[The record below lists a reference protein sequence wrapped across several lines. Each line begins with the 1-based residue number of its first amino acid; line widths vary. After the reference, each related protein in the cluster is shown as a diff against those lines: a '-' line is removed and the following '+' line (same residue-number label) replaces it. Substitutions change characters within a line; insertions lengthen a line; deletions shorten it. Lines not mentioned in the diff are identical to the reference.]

1 MKKYVDLHEEYAPL
15 ILNAMSLSI
24 ESGNPVNP
32 PIWWVD
38 PSDTIAHSID
48 DGSNT

>member
-24 ESGNPVNP
+24 ESGNPVNA

-48 DGSNT
+48 DGR